1 MLLDIETVHRT
12 AISSLYCTDWMTSQY
27 LTDALSVVHHTVQY
41 SVLAI
46 LSSLSFCS
54 TCNTWFYEIGSQI
67 LPQGRWLGHRFC
79 LRGGDCVTD
88 STSREENGSQTLCQG
103 RRLGHRLYI
112 RGGDVMD
119 TTSREETVELMEKLL
134 CLIVI
139 HMATYN
145 TLSKIQVQVLV
156 NIK

>member
-1 MLLDIETVHRT
+1 M
-12 AISSLYCTDWMTSQY
+12 
-27 LTDALSVVHHTVQY
+27 
-41 SVLAI
+41 
-46 LSSLSFCS
+46 
-54 TCNTWFYEIGSQI
+54 IGSQI
-67 LPQGRWLGHRFC
+67 LPQGRRLCHRFYP
-79 LRGGDCVTD
+79 RGGDWVTD
-88 STSREENGSQTLCQG
+88 STSREENGSHTLCQG